1 MLNRV
6 CVLVA
11 VMLLLFV
18 SDICIV
24 SGKWRKNLG
33 SSEVLHLTINL
44 HSVGEVGWIHISV

>member
-1 MLNRV
+1 MLNRL

-33 SSEVLHLTINL
+33 SSEVLYLTINL
-44 HSVGEVGWIHISV
+44 HSVGEVGWMHISV